1 MNDLYGTLLRPLVTE
16 KSTLGNESHNE
27 VTFQVR
33 RDATKQEIKGAVEN
47 IFQVTVLKVRTL
59 RRLGK
64 VKRVGMRQGRRP
76 DWKKAIVTLKPGDR
90 IELFE
95 NV

>member
-1 MNDLYGTLLRPLVTE
+1 MKDLYGIVQRPLVTE
-16 KSTLGNESHNE
+16 KSTLGNEAHNQL
-27 VTFQVR
+27 TFQVR
-33 RDATKQEIKGAVEN
+33 PDATKQEIKRAVET
-47 IFQVTVLKVRTL
+47 IFQVTVLKVCTL

-64 VKRVGMRQGRRP
+64 VKRVGRSQGRQP

>member
-1 MNDLYGTLLRPLVTE
+1 MMDLYGIVLRPLVTE
-16 KSTLGNESHNE
+16 KSTLGNEAHNE
-27 VTFQVR
+27 VTFEVR
-33 RDATKQEIKGAVEN
+33 RDATKQEIKRAVEN
-47 IFQVTVLKVRTL
+47 IFQVTVLKVCTL